1 MQNPNESAALADII
15 REETDDGRI
24 LVRVLRDIA
33 EGRIED
39 TKPNHRIAAV
49 KELLRHVPDHSCAS
63 DDTDGVQPAANTTGE
78 KFEKVSDE
86 VSGSGLPSEATETTE
101 SKLDRPTQDT
111 DSTVPDPENSHEEPV
126 PVEPDPDQTVE
137 NTDPADPP
145 SRRPR
150 LTRSALRRLRRKKS
164 TMDRGLLGNDL
175 AGAQSEV
182 DGVVSAGFP

>member
-1 MQNPNESAALADII
+1 MQNPNESTSLADII

-49 KELLRHVPDHSCAS
+49 KELLRHAPDHSCGD

-86 VSGSGLPSEATETTE
+86 VSGSDLPSETTETAE
-101 SKLDRPTQDT
+101 SELDRPTQNT

-126 PVEPDPDQTVE
+126 PVEPDPDQTP
-137 NTDPADPP
+137 NKTDPADPP

-164 TMDRGLLGNDL
+164 TMDPGLLGNDL